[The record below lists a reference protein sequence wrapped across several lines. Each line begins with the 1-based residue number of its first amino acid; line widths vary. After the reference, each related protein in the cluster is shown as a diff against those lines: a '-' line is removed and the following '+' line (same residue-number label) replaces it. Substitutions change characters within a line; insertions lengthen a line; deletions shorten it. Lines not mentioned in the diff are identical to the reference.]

1 MGVHVFPILN
11 PPPSPSHPSGSSQC
25 TSPERPVS
33 CIEPGLA
40 ICLTYGNIHVAVLFQ
55 KLSIADCP
63 LYLRLL
69 AGPDTDV
76 LSFVLKENETGEVEV
91 GLGTSACCA
100 DPAHGACL
108 AGWAWSSP
116 PSAAGGR
123 PTAAELGRVW
133 PKVSACQDCL

>member
-1 MGVHVFPILN
+1 MTPSQTPL

-108 AGWAWSSP
+108 AGWARSSP
-116 PSAAGGR
+116 PSAAGGC
-123 PTAAELGRVW
+123 PAAAELGRVW